1 MKIYVDGLE
10 RSGNVY
16 LSYVLGYSF
25 DQEIKST
32 RSHFVETLKNYK
44 DFDPF
49 IVPLRDALESVS
61 SAKVYRDY
69 VYKNKTVDYVD
80 KENTEFEVIL
90 KRYKDYTDYLVEN
103 PQFFI
108 APFYAFT
115 KDHNIVVSKI
125 IKFYPNHKELIQKNV
140 LTKEEIFNKMFD
152 GIDKMAYH
160 PQLGNFPRE
169 DNEEKYQI
177 RYILL
182 DKYNKEIDDI
192 QSNIDIL
199 YKRYEAI

>member
-1 MKIYVDGLE
+1 MLLYLDGLE

-16 LSYVLGYSF
+16 LSYALSYSF
-25 DQEIKST
+25 GVEVISSKT
-32 RSHFVETLKNYK
+32 HMLETLKDYK
-44 DFDPF
+44 GSDPF
-49 IVPLRDALESVS
+49 IVPVRDALDSIS

-69 VYKNKTVDYVD
+69 VYNNKGVNYVN

-90 KRYKDYTDYLVEN
+90 KRYREYTDYLVEN

-115 KDHNIVVSKI
+115 EDHNLVVNKI
-125 IKFYPNHKELIQKNV
+125 IKFYPNHKHLKNTSV
-140 LTKEEIFNKMFD
+140 LTKEKIFSNIQ
-152 GIDKMAYH
+152 GIRENAYH
-160 PQLGNFPRE
+160 PQLGNLPRE
-169 DNEEKYQI
+169 DNKEKYQM
-177 RYILL
+177 RSILL
-182 DKYNKEIDDI
+182 EKYNKEIANI